1 MRILLSVSC
10 LILAFVTAALASPV
24 GAPLPMDRAFQLSA
38 HRDRGDVVLNWQ
50 IEDGYYLYREYLT
63 VTANGPSPQVE
74 TPSGVIKDDPGFGST
89 EVYYGKATATIVEPP
104 AGTLK
109 VTYQGCQDG
118 GLCYPPTTVELD
130 PSALPVS
137 ASTSEP
143 ERELATSA
151 PQTKA
156 VFQSVPDVP
165 SSPPTGAGIR
175 VADAPSGGMVGA
187 LLDRGG
193 IFLLLA
199 GFLGF
204 GVLLAFTPCVFPMYP
219 ILAATLAREGERLSA
234 GRGFA
239 LSSSYV
245 LALAAAFSLLG
256 VAAAWSGQNFQAAL
270 QSTSA
275 TILLAALFVALA
287 LSSFGLFELQL
298 PASIRSAFGQRRTGR
313 SSLLSSAALGFSSAL
328 VIGPCVTAPLAGALL
343 YIAQTGN
350 VALGAASLFALG
362 IGKGVPLILMGTF
375 GPGLL
380 PRAGR
385 WMERIRQVFGFIFL
399 GTSLWFVDRLLSPG
413 IGLAL
418 WSALLITFAVFI
430 GTFDQLAPDAGS
442 GPRLAKAAGILA
454 GFYGLLLAVGA
465 ASGSTDP
472 LNPLA
477 AFATRPAEALSK
489 PNEISK
495 ASFQA
500 VSSST
505 ELSSLLTQT
514 ADARARP
521 ALVYFTAE
529 WCVTCTAIERSVLP
543 APAVA
548 NALRDVRLVSVDLT
562 DLTDEKRSLMNELQ
576 VVGPPTM
583 LFLSKDLREMPS
595 TRLVGE
601 ISSEAVVASAGAI
614 SERAP

>member
-1 MRILLSVSC
+1 MRVLLSVSC
-10 LILAFVTAALASPV
+10 LILAFATAALASPV
-24 GAPLPMDRAFQLSA
+24 GAPLPMERAFRLSA

-63 VTANGPSPQVE
+63 VIADGPSPQVE

-89 EVYYGKATATIVEPP
+89 EVYYGNVNATVVEPP

-130 PSALPVS
+130 PSALPLS
-137 ASTSEP
+137 ASTSKP
-143 ERELATSA
+143 GRELAISA

-156 VFQSVPDVP
+156 VFQSVPDVASFP
-165 SSPPTGAGIR
+165 STGTGIR

-193 IFLLLA
+193 TLLLLA

-245 LALAAAFSLLG
+245 VALAAAFSILG
-256 VAAAWSGQNFQAAL
+256 VTAAWSGQNFQAAL
-270 QSTSA
+270 QSTTA

-287 LSSFGLFELQL
+287 LSNFGLFELQL
-298 PASIRSAFGQRRTGR
+298 PASVRSAFGKQRTGR
-313 SSLLSSAALGFSSAL
+313 SSLVSSAALGFSSAL

-362 IGKGVPLILMGTF
+362 IGKGIPLILMGTF
-375 GPGLL
+375 GTGLL

-385 WMERIRQVFGFIFL
+385 WMERVRQVFGFIFL
-399 GTSLWFVDRLLSPG
+399 GTSLWFVDHLLPPG

-430 GTFDQLAPDAGS
+430 GTFDQLPPDAGAV
-442 GPRLAKAAGILA
+442 PVLRRLL
-454 GFYGLLLAVGA
+454 GF
-465 ASGSTDP
+465 
-472 LNPLA
+472 
-477 AFATRPAEALSK
+477 
-489 PNEISK
+489 
-495 ASFQA
+495 
-500 VSSST
+500 
-505 ELSSLLTQT
+505 
-514 ADARARP
+514 
-521 ALVYFTAE
+521 
-529 WCVTCTAIERSVLP
+529 
-543 APAVA
+543 
-548 NALRDVRLVSVDLT
+548 
-562 DLTDEKRSLMNELQ
+562 
-576 VVGPPTM
+576 
-583 LFLSKDLREMPS
+583 
-595 TRLVGE
+595 
-601 ISSEAVVASAGAI
+601 
-614 SERAP
+614 